1 MSAWPIVSGVALCAS
16 SRARSSSTC
25 VRARSSAACSCRM
38 AFWNASPATCAMTS
52 SMRTSSRSKRPSPS
66 PASTSGTHGCMLAHE
81 RRGQERRAGQVDE
94 QRLAAL
100 HRLQR
105 ARPQFVER
113 GALARARGGDRRHPH
128 VVAHACPDRSAI
140 VRQRLA
146 QDAEQ
151 RARDIGRSLRR
162 RERAR
167 ERLQVPHLLEGAARA
182 CRHRGRAAGDQALV
196 RKRDAILAQ
205 ALGLVERRVG
215 GLQQV
220 TQVAAVAGPA
230 GDAERQRQPPAAQ
243 VDAGEAAL
251 QAPADGTRIGLRGL
265 GQQQRELLAADAED
279 AVGRSHAPPQERADV
294 AQRIVAGHVPAR
306 VVELLEVV
314 DVGQDEGEARR
325 ARGHEPAHRLVEAA
339 VVGEPGEGVRRG
351 LRLLA
356 LEGPQALEGNGRM
369 RHQQGRVVD
378 QVGRQRRAAAVA
390 GEVAVRAR
398 RRAQRQAEP
407 TAFELDAALVAA
419 RRRERGQRC
428 VVECVLARAL
438 VAQPGLRQ
446 HQLAFDGLADLH
458 AGEPQRAPDRA
469 RDDAQ
474 HRAVL
479 ARLCEAGEGLPQ
491 PACPAGCPV
500 SGGSPPSASMSI
512 AAALCNRRRAP
523 RRPRPRRARPRR
535 PAAGRR
541 RPVRRHA
548 RGARRSSPGRAART
562 GRARRRAAP
571 TPRPAP
577 RDGDAGART

>member
-1 MSAWPIVSGVALCAS
+1 M
-16 SRARSSSTC
+16 
-25 VRARSSAACSCRM
+25 
-38 AFWNASPATCAMTS
+38 
-52 SMRTSSRSKRPSPS
+52 
-66 PASTSGTHGCMLAHE
+66 
-81 RRGQERRAGQVDE
+81 
-94 QRLAAL
+94 
-100 HRLQR
+100 
-105 ARPQFVER
+105 
-113 GALARARGGDRRHPH
+113 
-128 VVAHACPDRSAI
+128 
-140 VRQRLA
+140 
-146 QDAEQ
+146 
-151 RARDIGRSLRR
+151 
-162 RERAR
+162 
-167 ERLQVPHLLEGAARA
+167 PHLLEGAPRA

-196 RKRDAILAQ
+196 GKRDAVLAE

-251 QAPADGTRIGLRGL
+251 QAPADGARIGLRGL

-279 AVGRSHAPPQERADV
+279 AVGRSHAPPQERTDV

-325 ARGHEPAHRLVEAA
+325 AGGHEPAHRLVEAA

-369 RHQQGRVVD
+369 CHQQGRVVD
-378 QVGRQRRAAAVA
+378 QVGRQRPAATVA

-398 RRAQRQAEP
+398 RRAQRQAQP
-407 TAFELDAALVAA
+407 TTFELDAALVAA

-479 ARLCEAGEGLPQ
+479 ARLREAGEGLPQ
-491 PACPAGCPV
+491 PAC
-500 SGGSPPSASMSI
+500 
-512 AAALCNRRRAP
+512 
-523 RRPRPRRARPRR
+523 
-535 PAAGRR
+535 AGRLPGVGR
-541 RPVRRHA
+541 LSSERVDEHRGRA
-548 RGARRSSPGRAART
+548 LQQGGVLRGARARDEHGRGAQRLDDGARFVDMRAALDDPVLAALLAQGELAVSLHPHRDRHRET
-562 GRARRRAAP
+562 AMQERARDVAQLGRRQVPRKRCSERIIKDLGRRAGRVHGSKSSRRHSYTLAF
-571 TPRPAP
+571 T
-577 RDGDAGART
+577 